1 MMNTL
6 DTPQESAGHPRPPIA
21 ACLEGLVFPASR
33 TDVLLYAAS
42 HGADAQVQTSLQRLP
57 DRQYASVADL
67 IMGYADSLW

>member
-6 DTPQESAGHPRPPIA
+6 DTPQEGAVYPRPPIA
-21 ACLEGLVFPASR
+21 ACLQGLGFPASR

-42 HGADAQVQTSLQRLP
+42 HGADAQVQTSLRRLP

-67 IMGYADSLW
+67 IDGYADNLW